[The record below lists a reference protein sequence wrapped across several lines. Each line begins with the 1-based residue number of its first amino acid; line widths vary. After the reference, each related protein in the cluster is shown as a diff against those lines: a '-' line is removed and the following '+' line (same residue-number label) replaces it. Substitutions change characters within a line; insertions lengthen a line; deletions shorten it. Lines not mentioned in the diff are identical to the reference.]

1 MTQQMRQD
9 NLPTNYKNLTITTLN
24 LNGLFDDR
32 KRDNIFQ
39 YLQKKPAQIFL
50 LQETHST
57 PEVIQKWEKEWKGES
72 YWHSSTKKTS
82 SDVALLI
89 KANTTIEPVTIAK
102 DDDGK
107 ILVLT
112 FLFEKQIFQII
123 NIYAPTNPSLRNQF
137 FKNLQNYTNNTN
149 NLIPAGDFKMV
160 EGLLLDRYGGNPL
173 NSHLLSLN
181 YLQKIKQKN
190 KIIDTWRKQHPNLR
204 QYTFHNYNNLIHS
217 RIDRIYAN
225 ENLKLIKTQIMPNSF
240 SDHEVVLLTL
250 QIANQ
255 NPKGQGY

>member
-1 MTQQMRQD
+1 
-9 NLPTNYKNLTITTLN
+9 
-24 LNGLFDDR
+24 
-32 KRDNIFQ
+32 
-39 YLQKKPAQIFL
+39 
-50 LQETHST
+50 
-57 PEVIQKWEKEWKGES
+57 
-72 YWHSSTKKTS
+72 
-82 SDVALLI
+82 
-89 KANTTIEPVTIAK
+89 
-102 DDDGK
+102 
-107 ILVLT
+107 
-112 FLFEKQIFQII
+112 
-123 NIYAPTNPSLRNQF
+123 
-137 FKNLQNYTNNTN
+137 
-149 NLIPAGDFKMV
+149 MV

-190 KIIDTWRKQHPNLR
+190 KIVDTWRKQHPNLR